1 MANRLQLFCILQRK
15 QQFHLAAQTFVSCP
29 IIMHVCCGHDD
40 SNACTGVGMGP
51 TWGPAVVGAVIGAA
65 YAALNRFG
73 MRRIWRAPHAP
84 LNVVVT
90 GGTRG
95 LGKAMAREFLRSEST
110 PAACKTAIV
119 SMKQ

>member
-1 MANRLQLFCILQRK
+1 MARLLQMFCILHQK
-15 QQFHLAAQTFVSCP
+15 QPYQCTAQTFGSCSVF
-29 IIMHVCCGHDD
+29 MHVCCGHDD

-95 LGKAMAREFLRSEST
+95 LGKAMAREFLRSELYLP
-110 PAACKTAIV
+110 PA
-119 SMKQ
+119 